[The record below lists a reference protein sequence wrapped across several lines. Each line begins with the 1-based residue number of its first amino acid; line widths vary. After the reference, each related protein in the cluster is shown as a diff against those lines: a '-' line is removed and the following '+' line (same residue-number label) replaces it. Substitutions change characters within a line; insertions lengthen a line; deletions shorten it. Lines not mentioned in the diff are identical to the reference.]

1 MRDSIDGDTRMM
13 LKRFACSLALLCLP
27 FAAEAQSLASQT
39 TWVNDHAKLVI
50 QSVDG
55 AGQLSGT
62 YTNYGANFGCAGRPF
77 PVTGWID
84 GDLVSFT
91 VHRKDPGNCTT
102 IQSWTGFVRDG
113 QLLVEYL
120 AAATEGG
127 RSGLIKG
134 TDRYRQQ

>member
-1 MRDSIDGDTRMM
+1 MT
-13 LKRFACSLALLCLP
+13 LKGFACSLALFALP
-27 FAAEAQSLASQT
+27 FAAEAQSPASQT
-39 TWVNDHAKLVI
+39 TWVNDHAKLFI

-55 AGQLSGT
+55 GGQLTGT
-62 YTNYGANFGCAGRPF
+62 YTNYGANFGCAGRLF

-84 GDLVSFT
+84 GDLISFT
-91 VHRKDPGNCTT
+91 VHRKDPANCTT
-102 IQSWTGFVRDG
+102 IQAWTGFVRDG

>member
-1 MRDSIDGDTRMM
+1 MI
-13 LKRFACSLALLCLP
+13 LKRFACSLSLLALP
-27 FAAEAQSLASQT
+27 FGAGAQSLAPQT

-55 AGQLSGT
+55 GGQLAGT
-62 YTNYGANFGCAGRPF
+62 YTNYDAGFGCAGRPF

-84 GDLVSFT
+84 GDLISFT
-91 VHRKDPGNCTT
+91 VHRTDPANCTI
-102 IQSWTGFVRDG
+102 IQAWTGFVRDG

-127 RSGLIKG
+127 RSGPIKG